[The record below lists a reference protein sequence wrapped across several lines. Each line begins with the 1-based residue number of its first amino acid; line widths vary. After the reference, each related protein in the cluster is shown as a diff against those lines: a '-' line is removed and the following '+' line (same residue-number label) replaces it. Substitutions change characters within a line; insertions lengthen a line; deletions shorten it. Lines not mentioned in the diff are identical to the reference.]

1 MNDFELTSNVIGY
14 SLALRGVDVTAQI
27 NGLLAKTELTQKY
40 RNDTNKNLEIAYTF
54 PLPVDGV
61 LLTFA
66 VQIGE
71 RHYQGQVMPR
81 SDAEVAYEAAIDE
94 GNSAFRIQEIQKGM
108 YSATLGNVM
117 PCEAVNICITYAE
130 TLRWSGKSI
139 RYRLPTTIA
148 PRYGEP
154 TGMQP
159 WQRPET
165 RMDAEYP
172 LSLRIQIQGAL
183 AKSAIACPSHK
194 VAFKPTEDALE
205 ITLAAGATMDRDFVL
220 EIENGDIQSL
230 GISATAR
237 DTHVAL
243 LTLLPPTIKSVAHDR
258 DTVIVLDC
266 SVSMK
271 GDSLRLAKEGVQL
284 ALDALTPNECF
295 AILAFGDQFVPFDK
309 EFQPANKKNLGYA
322 RTFVSRLGTLGGTEM
337 AKALEMALEFDRG
350 HPMDILLLT
359 DGEAW
364 NLEEITD
371 KAIARG
377 VRIFTMGIGSAVA
390 EDTVR
395 ILADRTGGACE
406 LVSPTED
413 MASRIYNHFARMRQ
427 PRLAGLTM
435 SWTTPPLWEVRP
447 ERACFAGD
455 AYTVVAA
462 FDNAVQPS
470 VSTSFEFADQPPVTM
485 DVALTPAG
493 SIAGAIVRIAAN
505 ARLNQL
511 AGDEQK
517 AWAVAHQLITDQT
530 DCIITVVRSADE
542 RATDQ
547 PELQILPQM
556 LPAGWGG
563 TSTVLA
569 GRSVSR
575 LVDDIPMFSRAAPS
589 IDLKYSMNVK
599 SMSPAAY
606 FHTDTDNLQNK
617 GAPSNPYLDFLKILS
632 QRSTRKLMGRLPRTK
647 ADLLKLDPPA
657 GIVQLLDALLAEGH
671 SEADIINAFLQA
683 LVEHN
688 GATLLSDDFIA
699 KVNAASSNQ
708 SVDRERVADFR
719 LLLNDLW
726 TEHGSMT
733 SMPDGR
739 YDTPAFHRK
748 ASD

>member
-1 MNDFELTSNVIGY
+1 MKKDMAMNDFEMTSNVIGY
-14 SLALRGVDVTAQI
+14 SLALRGVDVTTQI
-27 NGLLAKTELTQKY
+27 NGLLAKTALTQKY
-40 RNDTNKNLEIAYTF
+40 RNETDKNLEISYTF
-54 PLPVDGV
+54 PLPIDGV

-94 GNSAFRIQEIQKGM
+94 GNSAFRIQEVQKGM
-108 YSATLGNVM
+108 FSATLGNVM
-117 PCEAVNICITYAE
+117 PSEVVDICITYAE
-130 TLRWSGKSI
+130 TLRWSRKSI
-139 RYRLPTTIA
+139 RYLLPTTIA

-165 RMDAEYP
+165 RIDAEYP

-183 AKSAIACPSHK
+183 ANSSIACPSHK
-194 VAFKPTEDALE
+194 VAFKPGESALE
-205 ITLAAGATMDRDFVL
+205 ITLAAGATMDRDFIL

-243 LTLLPPTIKSVAHDR
+243 MTLLPPAVLSVTHDR

-266 SVSMK
+266 SGSME

-284 ALDALTPNECF
+284 ALGALTPNERF

-309 EFQPANKKNLGYA
+309 EFQPANKKNLQYA
-322 RTFVSRLGTLGGTEM
+322 RTFVSRLGILGGTEM
-337 AKALEMALEFDRG
+337 ARALEMALDFDRG

-364 NLEEITD
+364 NLEDITD
-371 KAIARG
+371 KAIAKN

-413 MASRIYNHFARMRQ
+413 LASRIFNHFARMRQ
-427 PRLAGLTM
+427 PKLASLTM
-435 SWTTPPLWEVRP
+435 SWTTPPVWEVRP

-462 FDNAVQPS
+462 FDNAVQQS
-470 VSTSFEFADQPPVTM
+470 VSTTFEFAGQSPVTT
-485 DVALTPAG
+485 DVTLRPAG
-493 SIAGAIVRIAAN
+493 SAADAIVRVAAS
-505 ARLNQL
+505 ARLPHL
-511 AGDEQK
+511 ADEERK
-517 AWAVAHQLITDQT
+517 IWAVSHQLITDQT

-547 PELQILPQM
+547 PELQVLPQM
-556 LPAGWGG
+556 LPAAWGG
-563 TSTVLA
+563 TSSIVSA
-569 GRSVSR
+569 CRSISY
-575 LVDDIPMFSRAAPS
+575 DAAPVFMRS
-589 IDLKYSMNVK
+589 SRSSRVRYSMP
-599 SMSPAAY
+599 SMLILRTN
-606 FHTDTDNLQNK
+606 TDYL
-617 GAPSNPYLDFLKILS
+617 PSDDEPENPYLTFLKMLS
-632 QRSTRKLMGRLPRTK
+632 VRSTRKLIGKLPRNK
-647 ADLLKLDPPA
+647 NDLLKLDPA
-657 GIVQLLDALLAEGH
+657 ADVIRLFDVLLAEGH
-671 SEADIINAFLQA
+671 SEASIMNSLLQA

-688 GATLLSDDFIA
+688 GSVLLTDDFIV
-699 KVNAASSNQ
+699 KVNSALNSQPA
-708 SVDRERVADFR
+708 DRELVAHFR
-719 LLLNDLW
+719 LVLNDIW
-726 TEHGSMT
+726 MENGS
-733 SMPDGR
+733 R
-739 YDTPAFHRK
+739 Q
-748 ASD
+748 